1 MHYGYSVLSRVHY
14 LNTVALWEFMN
25 AQDFL
30 LCFYKMGKFPN
41 WFVLWVFCFD
51 CVFSVIPHSSWRTA
65 LRAQLPCDRIPFLC
79 PPVGSGHWRDAV
91 WTERDGHLRGW
102 DVSGRRDESLI
113 HMCTWMSLAARSV
126 IIYSHFSESDYL
138 TRESFGSRTT
148 HRRTKFA
155 MYIGQRFLFVV

>member
-1 MHYGYSVLSRVHY
+1 MGILYSQGYIIWTQWHCGNSWMHKISSCVS
-14 LNTVALWEFMN
+14 TKWEN
-25 AQDFL
+25 SQTD
-30 LCFYKMGKFPN
+30 LCCEC
-41 WFVLWVFCFD
+41 LFCFD

-155 MYIGQRFLFVV
+155 MYIGQRFLFFV